1 MFKTIRV
8 AASAAAAAFLCIG
21 NSAAATEA
29 ETPNQVSPASAAAT
43 ATPITATPITA
54 PVIAEAPVKVEQ
66 AVIPAN
72 FTILPTAGSAD
83 AALTPGRIRPDRPSA
98 VAPAPVAVA
107 EPARAPAAG
116 TPPVLLAAPEA
127 AAAPARVAATAGTRR
142 NLDDLVV
149 EHAAAEIDDEQ
160 FQCLASAVYFES
172 RGEPLAGQLAVAEV
186 ILNRVDSGRFRATIC
201 DVVKQPSQF
210 SFVRRGVIPQPK
222 RETAAWQRAVAVAH
236 IAMNNLHDVTGDDSL
251 FFHATYVN
259 PGWGRP
265 ARRIARIGNHIFY
278 R

>member
-1 MFKTIRV
+1 
-8 AASAAAAAFLCIG
+8 
-21 NSAAATEA
+21 
-29 ETPNQVSPASAAAT
+29 
-43 ATPITATPITA
+43 
-54 PVIAEAPVKVEQ
+54 
-66 AVIPAN
+66 
-72 FTILPTAGSAD
+72 
-83 AALTPGRIRPDRPSA
+83 
-98 VAPAPVAVA
+98 
-107 EPARAPAAG
+107 
-116 TPPVLLAAPEA
+116 
-127 AAAPARVAATAGTRR
+127 
-142 NLDDLVV
+142 LDDLVV

-259 PGWGRP
+259 PNWGRP

>member
-21 NSAAATEA
+21 NSAAASETE
-29 ETPNQVSPASAAAT
+29 TQPQVSPATVAAATT
-43 ATPITATPITA
+43 ATPIPTPVTVDA
-54 PVIAEAPVKVEQ
+54 PAKVEQ
-66 AVIPAN
+66 AAVPAN
-72 FTILPTAGSAD
+72 FNLAAVATADSAVI
-83 AALTPGRIRPDRPSA
+83 PGRIRPDRPSA
-98 VAPAPVAVA
+98 TAPAAIAAA
-107 EPARAPAAG
+107 EPAPTAG
-116 TPPVLLAAPEA
+116 TPPPLLAAPEA
-127 AAAPARVAATAGTRR
+127 AASPAGVTAAAGRR
-142 NLDDLVV
+142 SLNDLVA
-149 EHAAAEIDDEQ
+149 EHGGAESDDEQ

-172 RGEPLAGQLAVAEV
+172 RGEPLDGQLGVAEV
-186 ILNRVDSGRFRATIC
+186 ILNRVKSGRFRDTIC

-222 RETAAWQRAVAVAH
+222 RETAAWQRAVAIAH
-236 IAMNNLHDVTGDDSL
+236 IALNDLADVTGENSL

>member
-8 AASAAAAAFLCIG
+8 AGLAAAAAFLCTG
-21 NSAAATEA
+21 NSAAAS
-29 ETPNQVSPASAAAT
+29 ETDQQPQVSPAVHAAAAT
-43 ATPITATPITA
+43 PATPASTETPAA
-54 PVIAEAPVKVEQ
+54 PALQPQAAVQQAPLQQ
-66 AVIPAN
+66 AVVPVEFNMVADHS
-72 FTILPTAGSAD
+72 TAD
-83 AALTPGRIRPDRPSA
+83 AALTPGRTRPDRPSA
-98 VAPAPVAVA
+98 TAPAPL
-107 EPARAPAAG
+107 PAQSAGVTAAAG
-116 TPPVLLAAPEA
+116 
-127 AAAPARVAATAGTRR
+127 ARRS
-142 NLDDLVV
+142 LDDLVA
-149 EHAAAEIDDEQ
+149 EHAGAESGDEA

-186 ILNRVDSGRFRATIC
+186 ILNRVKSGRFRSTVC

-222 RETAAWQRAVAVAH
+222 RETAAWQRAVAIAH
-236 IAMNNLHDVTGDDSL
+236 IAMNDLHDVTGEESL

-265 ARRIARIGNHIFY
+265 RIARIGNHIFY